1 MTQPLPDAAL
11 DQLFRCARTFNKFTE
26 RAVDD
31 ATLQQ
36 LYALYCWGPTSLN
49 CQPARVVFVRS
60 AEAKE
65 QLKSALM
72 TNNVDKTMAAPVTA
86 IIAFDSAFFEHLP
99 TQFPALPGA
108 RDMFASNPALAA
120 ETAMRN
126 GSLQGA
132 YLILAA
138 RALGLD
144 AGPMS
149 GFASPLVDAAFF
161 PDGRWKSN
169 FLVNL
174 GWGDPAGNRP
184 RGPRL
189 AFDEAIRIA

>member
-1 MTQPLPDAAL
+1 MTQALSDAAL
-11 DQLFRCARTFNKFTE
+11 DQLFRSARTVNKFTE
-26 RAVDD
+26 RLVDD

-36 LYALYCWGPTSLN
+36 LYALYCWGPTSMN

-60 AEAKE
+60 AEAK
-65 QLKSALM
+65 QRMMPALM
-72 TNNVDKTMAAPVTA
+72 PNNVSKAMSAPVTA
-86 IIAFDSAFFEHLP
+86 IVAFDSAFFEALP
-99 TQFPALPGA
+99 AQFPAVPGA

-126 GSLQGA
+126 GAMQGA

-138 RALGLD
+138 RAMGMD

-149 GFASPLVDAAFF
+149 GFSAPLLDAAFF
-161 PDGRWKSN
+161 PDGRWKAN

-174 GWGDPAGNRP
+174 GWGDSTSNRP

-189 AFDEAIRIA
+189 AFEEANRIA

>member
-11 DQLFRCARTFNKFTE
+11 DQLFRSARTFNKFTE

-36 LYALYCWGPTSLN
+36 LYALYRWGPTSLN
-49 CQPARVVFVRS
+49 CQPGRVVFVRS

-65 QLKSALM
+65 RLKPALM
-72 TNNVDKTMAAPVTA
+72 PNNVDKTMAAPVTA

-108 RDMFASNPALAA
+108 RDMFASNPALAV

-149 GFASPLVDAAFF
+149 GFASPVVDAAFF

-189 AFDEAIRIA
+189 AFDDAIRIV

>member
-1 MTQPLPDAAL
+1 MTQALSDAAL
-11 DQLFRCARTFNKFTE
+11 DQLFRSARTVNKFTE
-26 RAVDD
+26 RLVDD
-31 ATLQQ
+31 ATLKQ
-36 LYALYCWGPTSLN
+36 LYALYCWGPTSMN

-60 AEAKE
+60 AEAK
-65 QLKSALM
+65 QRMMPALM
-72 TNNVDKTMAAPVTA
+72 PNNVSKAMSAPVTA
-86 IIAFDSAFFEHLP
+86 IVAFDSAFFEALP
-99 TQFPALPGA
+99 AQFPAVPGA

-126 GSLQGA
+126 GAMQGA

-138 RALGLD
+138 RAMGMD

-149 GFASPLVDAAFF
+149 GFSAPLLDAAFF
-161 PDGRWKSN
+161 PDGRWKAN

-174 GWGDPAGNRP
+174 GWGDSTSNRP

-189 AFDEAIRIA
+189 AFEEAARIA

>member
-1 MTQPLPDAAL
+1 MNQALSDSAL
-11 DQLFRCARTFNKFTE
+11 DQLFCSARTFNKFTE

-31 ATLQQ
+31 ATLEQ
-36 LYALYCWGPTSLN
+36 LYALYRWGPTSMN
-49 CQPARVVFVRS
+49 CQPGRVVFVRS

-65 QLKSALM
+65 KLKPALM
-72 TNNVDKTMAAPVTA
+72 PGNLDKTMAAPVTA
-86 IIAFDSAFFEHLP
+86 IIAFDTAFFEHLP
-99 TQFPALPGA
+99 IQFPANAGA
-108 RDMFASNPALAA
+108 RDMFASNRALAA

-126 GSLQGA
+126 GTLQAG

-138 RALGLD
+138 RALGLA

-149 GFASPLVDAAFF
+149 CFKAPVLDAAFF
-161 PDGRWKSN
+161 PDGGWKSN

-174 GWGDPAGNRP
+174 GWGDPSGNRP

-189 AFDEAIRIA
+189 AFESAVRII